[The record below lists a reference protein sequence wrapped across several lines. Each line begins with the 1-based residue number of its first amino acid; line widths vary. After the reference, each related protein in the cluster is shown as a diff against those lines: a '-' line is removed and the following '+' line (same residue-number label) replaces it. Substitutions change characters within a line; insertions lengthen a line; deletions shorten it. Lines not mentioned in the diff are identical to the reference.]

1 MIQINDTTLFNMIWP
16 IFSRA
21 TMCLMLHIFILQLA
35 QTCWK
40 LLRSFLM
47 NKKLFFSKL
56 EFEMKWCK
64 MWVIH
69 LSIQPIYLYSTYHD
83 MGVKIQFDFI
93 YFEIMLSIFSRKTHF
108 CLELEIE
115 IDNGTECR
123 SFMFIFKF
131 LSIFK

>member
-1 MIQINDTTLFNMIWP
+1 
-16 IFSRA
+16 
-21 TMCLMLHIFILQLA
+21 
-35 QTCWK
+35 
-40 LLRSFLM
+40 M
-47 NKKLFFSKL
+47 NKKLFFCKL

-83 MGVKIQFDFI
+83 MGVKVQFDFI
-93 YFEIMLSIFSRKTHF
+93 YFEIMLSIFDRKTHF
-108 CLELEIE
+108 CLKLEIE

-131 LSIFK
+131 LGIFK